1 MLQRPLLFP
10 DPKTPGPK
18 APSPRTP
25 DPKAPDPKVPG
36 PKATDDI
43 PGFYRPLKPWLLA
56 HLGKGR
62 ETYPAHPWTDQLES
76 AVLAWAAD
84 LGMSKEHI
92 KVTAQATPGHL
103 VGLFAP
109 QAPWN
114 VLFPLAKLQM
124 ILFWL
129 NTVDLGSDQPVGRL
143 VEPVRETLERGHV
156 PSGGPE
162 ILRPLASLRDDVVA
176 AGGAELIAGFT
187 DLLLGFLHEYT
198 ARQAWESGEP
208 LPSLDRYLRHR
219 TRTAGIVLGM
229 WIQRLQPGLV
239 GPGEKLPEPL
249 LQLMKQG
256 SLLVGLDNDLHSCH
270 VAAESGERLSL
281 IGVICQEYG
290 ISVDAAFSCALTL
303 NAAMRYEN
311 ANTAAAI
318 AADTSLPAA
327 VRKHAQAIFYWV
339 DSVYTWSLETP
350 RYGLRSTDAQVPAP
364 RSRPAG
370 E

>member
-1 MLQRPLLFP
+1 MLQRPLLS
-10 DPKTPGPK
+10 PGPE
-18 APSPRTP
+18 T
-25 DPKAPDPKVPG
+25 
-36 PKATDDI
+36 TDDI
-43 PGFYRPLKPWLLA
+43 PGAFHPLKPWLLS

-62 ETYPAHPWTDQLES
+62 ETYPAHPWTDELES
-76 AVLAWAAD
+76 AILAWAAD
-84 LGMSKEHI
+84 LGLSKEHI
-92 KVTAQATPGHL
+92 KITAEATPGHL

-114 VLFPLAKLQM
+114 VLLPLAKLQM

-129 NTVDLGSDQPVGRL
+129 NTVDLGADQPVGHL
-143 VEPVRETLERGHV
+143 MEPVRETLERGHS
-156 PSGGPE
+156 PSGGPD
-162 ILRPLASLRDDVVA
+162 ILRPIASLRDDIIA
-176 AGGAELIAGFT
+176 AGGAGLIPGFT
-187 DLLLGFLHEYT
+187 ELLLGFLHEYT
-198 ARQAWESGEP
+198 FRQAWESGEP
-208 LPSLDRYLRHR
+208 LPSLDRYLQHR

-229 WIQRLQPGLV
+229 WVQRLQPGLT
-239 GPGEKLPEPL
+239 GPGEQLPAPL

-290 ISVDAAFSCALTL
+290 IPVDMAFSCALTL

-311 ANTAAAI
+311 ANTVASI
-318 AADTSLPAA
+318 CADTSLPDTA
-327 VRKHAQAIFYWV
+327 RRHARTIFHWV

-350 RYGLRSTDAQVPAP
+350 RYGLRSTDAHELVT
-364 RSRPAG
+364 RSCPAG